1 MLFPPDIIWYI
12 KIMMVKLKPI
22 KLGELIYL
30 THSETKKIKEEM
42 LDFAHIASAETK
54 SDPFAMTGLYL

>member
-1 MLFPPDIIWYI
+1 
-12 KIMMVKLKPI
+12 MMVKLKPI